1 MLKTVKIR
9 IQIKFWNV
17 TLDVIFYYY
26 IFQFFFSFFLSIS
39 CLNTAE
45 VRVVNINE
53 NTSEELLTTSLTSSR
68 HFARSQDFILYIFYS
83 YIFFLTFFFRQRQK
97 KVYLH
102 TLPFTHL
109 LWLFPTNFIF
119 TARAQ
124 VTSLV
129 LFILFPVCV
138 AREVQIFLVIYHHV
152 LKHGVKN
159 TDRSLIFSWLFI
171 SIWITIPLRLKKRK
185 ITNEYFSSLICLMVG
200 RHKSRSFE
208 TSLKRTVMIN
218 FPSPS
223 TTYKVVKNL
232 ASCRQ
237 SKESL
242 ESTEMYMESARTFHH
257 HLQLKIATIKFF
269 FCRNDCYYHYHSS
282 NNRITFSP
290 YTK

>member
-1 MLKTVKIR
+1 MLKYCWGTSCQHQWKHVWR
-9 IQIKFWNV
+9 
-17 TLDVIFYYY
+17 TLNNFFN
-26 IFQFFFSFFLSIS
+26 FQSSLRQVPGFHFIYFLFIYFFSL
-39 CLNTAE
+39 
-45 VRVVNINE
+45 
-53 NTSEELLTTSLTSSR
+53 
-68 HFARSQDFILYIFYS
+68 
-83 YIFFLTFFFRQRQK
+83 FFFRQRQK